1 MLKLELV
8 KRTSDGGVG
17 VADTSGSGATRYH
30 SLAKRLHGR
39 VNLYRDSK
47 PRDLWIRSF
56 RISRLSKRHARDG
69 AIKPAFLRVLSFSG
83 VFHTAIGCERAGTA
97 LWRDRHL
104 PMGKEFFG
112 TDGIRGV
119 PGTAPLDDAT
129 LYATGRS
136 LGEYLKREHGA
147 AHVLIGMDTRE
158 SGPHIASLLAAG
170 LAQAGATVAFA
181 GVITT
186 PGVAC
191 LVRQN
196 DFQAGVVISA
206 SHNPFQDNGVKL
218 FSHAG
223 MKFPD
228 VVEEKLEAG
237 ILKHRGEAAPKNPSS
252 LVADESLDAEYLAFL
267 RKRFIAG
274 AKLAGF
280 RIVLDCANGAAYKLG
295 PELFRSL
302 GADVVAMGVSPDGRN
317 INAGCGSL
325 YLEGLRKRVIAEKAR
340 LGVAFDGD
348 ADRALFVCETGKI
361 VNGDGVL
368 LAAARH
374 LKAQNKLTGD
384 RVVATSMSNLGL
396 ERVLARENIVLARAA
411 VGDRYVLE
419 EMLRSGN
426 VLGGEQSGHIIFLED
441 SPAGDGLLTAAKIA
455 SLVSMHGKIES
466 LVEGLKDYPQLIV
479 NVKVRSKPPL
489 ETLPEVSRALAE
501 AQSALGDNGR
511 VVLRYSGTEQ
521 LARVM
526 VEAEHEADV
535 QRFSQSLANALRSSI
550 GA

>member
-1 MLKLELV
+1 MPKEL
-8 KRTSDGGVG
+8 
-17 VADTSGSGATRYH
+17 
-30 SLAKRLHGR
+30 
-39 VNLYRDSK
+39 
-47 PRDLWIRSF
+47 
-56 RISRLSKRHARDG
+56 
-69 AIKPAFLRVLSFSG
+69 
-83 VFHTAIGCERAGTA
+83 
-97 LWRDRHL
+97 
-104 PMGKEFFG
+104 FG
-112 TDGIRGV
+112 TDGIRGI
-119 PGTAPLDDAT
+119 PGTPPLDNAT

-136 LGEYLKREHGA
+136 VGVYLKRKHGS

-170 LAQAGATVAFA
+170 LTQAGATVAFA

-228 VVEEKLEAG
+228 AIEEELEAD
-237 ILKHRGEAAPKNPSS
+237 IFKHRGESAPKNSPR
-252 LVADESLDAEYLAFL
+252 LTADESLDAEYLEFL
-267 RKRFIAG
+267 RSKVIAG
-274 AKLAGF
+274 ANLSGF
-280 RIVLDCANGAAYKLG
+280 RIVLDCANGAAFKLG

-302 GADVVAMGVSPDGRN
+302 GADVIAAGVSPDGRN

-325 YLEGLRKRVIAEKAR
+325 HLEDLQKRVVQEKGR

-348 ADRALFVCETGKI
+348 ADRALFVCETGKV

-368 LAAARH
+368 LAAARF
-374 LKAQNKLTGD
+374 LKSQNKLKGN

-396 ERVLARENIVLARAA
+396 ERVLAQEEISLARAS

-426 VLGGEQSGHIIFLED
+426 VLGGEQSGHIIFLDD
-441 SPAGDGLLTAAKIA
+441 SPAGDGLLTAVKIA

-466 LVEGLKDYPQLIV
+466 LVEGLKDYPQQIV

-489 ETLPEVSRALAE
+489 DSLPEVSRALAE
-501 AQSALGDNGR
+501 AQSALGENGR
-511 VVLRYSGTEQ
+511 IVLRYSGTEQ

-535 QRFSQSLANALRSSI
+535 QRFTQSLANAVRSSI

>member
-1 MLKLELV
+1 MAKEL
-8 KRTSDGGVG
+8 
-17 VADTSGSGATRYH
+17 
-30 SLAKRLHGR
+30 
-39 VNLYRDSK
+39 
-47 PRDLWIRSF
+47 
-56 RISRLSKRHARDG
+56 
-69 AIKPAFLRVLSFSG
+69 
-83 VFHTAIGCERAGTA
+83 
-97 LWRDRHL
+97 
-104 PMGKEFFG
+104 FG
-112 TDGIRGV
+112 TDGIRGI
-119 PGTAPLDDAT
+119 PGTPPLDDAT

-136 LGEYLKREHGA
+136 LGRYLKREHGSA
-147 AHVLIGMDTRE
+147 RVLIGTDTRE
-158 SGPHIASLLAAG
+158 SGPHIASVLAAG
-170 LAQAGATVAFA
+170 LSQAGTTVSFA
-181 GVITT
+181 GVITA

-191 LVRQN
+191 LVRRN

-228 VVEEKLEAG
+228 AIEAELEAD
-237 ILKHRGEAAPKNPSS
+237 IFKHRGEPPPRNPPRLS
-252 LVADESLDAEYLAFL
+252 ADESLDAEYLEFL
-267 RKRFIAG
+267 RKKVIPG
-274 AKLAGF
+274 AKLRGL

-295 PELFRSL
+295 PELFRAL
-302 GADVVAMGVSPDGRN
+302 GGDVVAMSVSPDGRN

-325 YLEGLRKRVIAEKAR
+325 HLEGLQKRVVQEKAQ

-348 ADRALFVCETGKI
+348 ADRALFVCETGKV

-368 LAAARH
+368 LAVARF
-374 LKAQNKLTGD
+374 LKSQNKLKGN

-396 ERVLARENIVLARAA
+396 ERALAKEDIALARTA

-426 VLGGEQSGHIIFLED
+426 VLGCEQSGHIIFLDD

-455 SLVSMHGKIES
+455 SLVSMHGKIEL

-479 NVKVRSKPPL
+479 NVKVSAKPTL
-489 ETLPEVSRALAE
+489 EPLPEESRALAE

>member
-1 MLKLELV
+1 MAKEL
-8 KRTSDGGVG
+8 
-17 VADTSGSGATRYH
+17 
-30 SLAKRLHGR
+30 
-39 VNLYRDSK
+39 
-47 PRDLWIRSF
+47 
-56 RISRLSKRHARDG
+56 
-69 AIKPAFLRVLSFSG
+69 
-83 VFHTAIGCERAGTA
+83 
-97 LWRDRHL
+97 
-104 PMGKEFFG
+104 FG

-119 PGTAPLDDAT
+119 PGTPPLDDAT

-136 LGEYLKREHGA
+136 LGTYLKREHGN
-147 AHVLIGMDTRE
+147 AHVLVGMDTRE
-158 SGPHIASLLAAG
+158 SGPHIAALLSAG
-170 LAQAGATVAFA
+170 LARAGATVAFA

-228 VVEEKLEAG
+228 AAEEALEAD
-237 ILKHRGEAAPKNPSS
+237 ILKHRAEAPPKNLPR
-252 LVADESLDAEYLAFL
+252 LAADESLHAEYLEFL
-267 RKRFIAG
+267 RSRVIPG
-274 AKLAGF
+274 AKLGGF
-280 RIVLDCANGAAYKLG
+280 RIVLDCANGAACKLG

-325 YLEGLRKRVIAEKAR
+325 YLAGLQKRVVAEKAH

-348 ADRALFVCETGKI
+348 ADRALFVCETGRI

-368 LAAARH
+368 LAAARF
-374 LKAQNKLTGD
+374 LKKQNKLKGN

-396 ERVLARENIVLARAA
+396 ERVLARESIALARAN

-426 VLGGEQSGHIIFLED
+426 VLGGEQSGHIIFLDD
-441 SPAGDGLLTAAKIA
+441 SPAGDGLLTAVKIA
-455 SLVSMHGKIES
+455 SLVSMHGKIET
-466 LVEGLKDYPQLIV
+466 LVDGLKDYPQLIV

-526 VEAEHEADV
+526 VEAEHDADV
-535 QRFSQSLANALRSSI
+535 QRFSQSLANALRSAI

>member
-1 MLKLELV
+1 
-8 KRTSDGGVG
+8 
-17 VADTSGSGATRYH
+17 
-30 SLAKRLHGR
+30 
-39 VNLYRDSK
+39 
-47 PRDLWIRSF
+47 
-56 RISRLSKRHARDG
+56 
-69 AIKPAFLRVLSFSG
+69 
-83 VFHTAIGCERAGTA
+83 
-97 LWRDRHL
+97 
-104 PMGKEFFG
+104 MGKEFFG

-119 PGTAPLDDAT
+119 PGMPPLDDAT

-136 LGEYLKREHGA
+136 LGAYLKREHGA

-158 SGPHIASLLAAG
+158 SGPDIASTLAAG
-170 LAQAGATVAFA
+170 LGQAGATVAFA

-196 DFQAGVVISA
+196 DFHAGVVISA

-228 VVEEKLEAG
+228 SVEEELEAG
-237 ILKHRGEAAPKNPSS
+237 ILKHRGEAAKNLPP
-252 LVADESLDAEYLAFL
+252 LAPDESLDAEYLTFL
-267 RKRFIAG
+267 RKRFIPG
-274 AKLAGF
+274 AKLTGF

-302 GADVVAMGVSPDGRN
+302 GAEVVAMAVSPDGRN

-325 YLEGLRKRVIAEKAR
+325 HLEGLQKCVVAEKAR

-348 ADRALFVCETGKI
+348 ADRALFVCESGRI

-368 LAAARH
+368 LAAARF
-374 LKAQNKLTGD
+374 LKSQNKLKGD

-396 ERVLARENIVLARAA
+396 ERVLARENIALARAA

-426 VLGGEQSGHIIFLED
+426 VLGGEQSGHIIFLDD

>member
-1 MLKLELV
+1 MPKEL
-8 KRTSDGGVG
+8 
-17 VADTSGSGATRYH
+17 
-30 SLAKRLHGR
+30 
-39 VNLYRDSK
+39 
-47 PRDLWIRSF
+47 
-56 RISRLSKRHARDG
+56 
-69 AIKPAFLRVLSFSG
+69 
-83 VFHTAIGCERAGTA
+83 
-97 LWRDRHL
+97 
-104 PMGKEFFG
+104 FG

-119 PGTAPLDDAT
+119 PGTPPLDDAT
-129 LYATGRS
+129 LFATGRS
-136 LGEYLKREHGA
+136 LAAYLLREHSA

-158 SGPHIASLLAAG
+158 SGPHIAALLAAG
-170 LAQAGATVAFA
+170 LKQAGASVAFA

-206 SHNPFQDNGVKL
+206 SHNPYHDNGVKL

-228 VVEEKLEAG
+228 SVEETLEAD
-237 ILKHRGEAAPKNPSS
+237 IFRHRSDAPPKNPPL
-252 LVADESLDAEYLAFL
+252 LVADASLDAEYLDFL
-267 RKRFIAG
+267 RSRIVPG
-274 AKLAGF
+274 TNLSGF

-302 GADVVAMGVSPDGRN
+302 GANVVSMGVSPDGKN

-325 YLEGLRKRVIAEKAR
+325 HLEGLQQRMLSERAQ

-368 LAAARH
+368 LAVARY
-374 LKAQNKLTGD
+374 LKSQNKLKGN

-396 ERVLARENIVLARAA
+396 ERVLAREGISLARAA

-419 EMLRSGN
+419 EMVKSGN
-426 VLGGEQSGHIIFLED
+426 NLGGEQSGHIIFLDD
-441 SPAGDGLLTAAKIA
+441 SPAGDGLLTAVKIA
-455 SLVSMHGKIES
+455 SLVSMHGPLET
-466 LVEGLKDYPQLIV
+466 LVEGLKDYPQVIV
-479 NVKVRSKPPL
+479 NVKVKSKPAL
-489 ETLPEVSRALAE
+489 ETLPEVADALAK
-501 AQSALGDNGR
+501 AQSILGENGR
-511 VVLRYSGTEQ
+511 VVLRYSGTEP

-526 VEAEHEADV
+526 VEAEHDADV
-535 QRFSQSLANALRSSI
+535 QRFSQSIASALRTAI

>member
-1 MLKLELV
+1 M
-8 KRTSDGGVG
+8 
-17 VADTSGSGATRYH
+17 A
-30 SLAKRLHGR
+30 
-39 VNLYRDSK
+39 
-47 PRDLWIRSF
+47 
-56 RISRLSKRHARDG
+56 
-69 AIKPAFLRVLSFSG
+69 
-83 VFHTAIGCERAGTA
+83 
-97 LWRDRHL
+97 
-104 PMGKEFFG
+104 KEFFG

-119 PGTAPLDDAT
+119 PGTPPLDDAT

-136 LGEYLKREHGA
+136 LGAYLKREHGA

-170 LAQAGATVAFA
+170 LTQAGATVAFA
-181 GVITT
+181 GVIST

-228 VVEEKLEAG
+228 AVEEELELD
-237 ILKHRGEAAPKNPSS
+237 ILKHRGEAVPKNLAR

-267 RKRFIAG
+267 RKRFIPG

-280 RIVLDCANGAAYKLG
+280 RIVLDCANGAAFKLG
-295 PELFRSL
+295 PELFHSL

-325 YLEGLRKRVIAEKAR
+325 HLEGLQKCVVAEKAR

-348 ADRALFVCETGKI
+348 ADRALFVCESGKI
-361 VNGDGVL
+361 V
-368 LAAARH
+368 
-374 LKAQNKLTGD
+374 
-384 RVVATSMSNLGL
+384 MSNLGL
-396 ERVLARENIVLARAA
+396 ERVLARENIALARAA

-426 VLGGEQSGHIIFLED
+426 VLGGEQSGHIIFLDD

-466 LVEGLKDYPQLIV
+466 LVEGFKDYPQLIV

-535 QRFSQSLANALRSSI
+535 HRFSQSLANALRSSI